1 MQQLPTLDPLHLV
14 VWAGIEEV
22 IKDSRLA
29 GLIALGRA
37 IANAL
42 PGATVDEKL
51 TAFEGGLGNRDVL
64 HLEGINGRFVR
75 VKRDIF
81 SSDCCGLPWSRHTA
95 ALLDRYNREV
105 PRGGAAV
112 HPLHIVLHEV
122 HRGLGQITDTQ
133 IVDIATRDPIG
144 GFLVFSAYGLQRAGI
159 SEGQAESLLG
169 LGSILYYVL
178 E

>member
-1 MQQLPTLDPLHLV
+1 MQETLTIHPLHLV

-42 PGATVDEKL
+42 PGATMEEKL
-51 TAFEGGLGNRDVL
+51 IAFDGGSGNREEIKLDGVA
-64 HLEGINGRFVR
+64 GKFVR
-75 VKRDIF
+75 VKRDVF
-81 SSDCCGLPWSRHTA
+81 ASDCCGLPWSRHTA
-95 ALLDRYNREV
+95 ALLDRYNNEV

-122 HRGLGQITDTQ
+122 HRGLGSV
-133 IVDIATRDPIG
+133 VDIATRDPIG
-144 GFLVFSAYGLQRAGI
+144 GFLVFSRYGLQRVGI
-159 SEGQAESLLG
+159 SEEQAERLLG
-169 LGSILYYVL
+169 NGSILYCVL